1 MGQTVVCQES
11 DGEGLGD
18 VVGLEIACGDC
29 AGDDYHACFM
39 KKQPSRCAK
48 FRLLTTMKQPIY
60 NNRNATN
67 DEKIQENLVTKTNT
81 LTVRSIEQDV
91 ETVRSVTKTN
101 MADYLVEPKQS
112 RSAGLLSRRPGAGLT
127 NRKLC
132 I

>member
-1 MGQTVVCQES
+1 
-11 DGEGLGD
+11 
-18 VVGLEIACGDC
+18 
-29 AGDDYHACFM
+29 M

-81 LTVRSIEQDV
+81 LTVRSIEQDL

-112 RSAGLLSRRPGAGLT
+112 RSAGLLRRRPGAGLT
-127 NRKLC
+127 NGKLC
-132 I
+132 IPP

>member
-18 VVGLEIACGDC
+18 VVSLEIARGDC
-29 AGDDYHACFM
+29 AADDYHGCFM

-67 DEKIQENLVTKTNT
+67 DEKVQENLVTKTNT
-81 LTVRSIEQDV
+81 LTVRSTEQDL
-91 ETVRSVTKTN
+91 ETVCSVIKTN
-101 MADYLVEPKQS
+101 MADYLVQAKQS
-112 RSAGLLSRRPGAGLT
+112 PVSGSTQEKARCRV
-127 NRKLC
+127 N
-132 I
+132 

>member
-1 MGQTVVCQES
+1 MARASETSSVLKS
-11 DGEGLGD
+11 H
-18 VVGLEIACGDC
+18 VGIVQAMTTIG
-29 AGDDYHACFM
+29 CFT

-81 LTVRSIEQDV
+81 LTVRSIEQNL

-112 RSAGLLSRRPGAGLT
+112 RSAGVLRRRPGAGLT
-127 NRKLC
+127 NGKLYKDQAN
-132 I
+132 